1 MLEKHFLQIN
11 FTALKK
17 WNILKQEQMTINIH
31 RENDS
36 MSVWTGLIAL
46 RAQFCGDLKNN
57 KYSGCKSQNILD

>member
-17 WNILKQEQMTINIH
+17 WNIFKQEQMTINIH

-36 MSVWTGLIAL
+36 MPVWTGLIAL
-46 RAQFCGDLKNN
+46 RAQ
-57 KYSGCKSQNILD
+57 SVVI